1 MRQTNL
7 TCRHRLASRAAL
19 RVAAAVAT
27 ASLAALAL
35 TACDKSSPG
44 STGQKVDAG
53 IQRVEQKVGEVKAE
67 ASREVGEVKRAASA
81 ALQEARQSASEA
93 TVKVSSAINDAAIT
107 ASVKAKLATEAGL
120 DASQISVEAAH
131 GRVSLQ
137 GSAANLTAITRAG
150 EIAATVDGVTAV
162 DNRLMIKG

>member
-1 MRQTNL
+1 MRPTHLPPTSRL
-7 TCRHRLASRAAL
+7 TVS
-19 RVAAAVAT
+19 
-27 ASLAALAL
+27 AALAMAL
-35 TACDKSSPG
+35 TAATALALSACDKSPSSSP
-44 STGQKVDAG
+44 GQKVDAG

-81 ALQEARQSASEA
+81 ALQEARQNASDA

-120 DASQISVEAAH
+120 DASQISVETAH

-137 GSAANLTAITRAG
+137 GRAANLSAIARAAD
-150 EIAATVDGVTAV
+150 IAATVDGVTAV
-162 DNRLMIKG
+162 DNRLLIKS